1 MASTEEIKKMLNTL
15 QAETTSKITT
25 VDGQMKAAQGSLVQ
39 LHQIQDSKSNQ
50 QEDEDRQVVSCAITE
65 EVAMLRASQEILM
78 SIIASL
84 QAGLAEH
91 ESGAVNKVFTNVSF
105 GANNHGFQVGTVS
118 GPISGIS
125 FGRN

>member
-1 MASTEEIKKMLNTL
+1 MASTQEIKKMLNTR

-91 ESGAVNKVFTNVSF
+91 ESGGVNKVFTNVSF

-118 GPISGIS
+118 GPISGKS